1 MESSAF
7 TLPPKERRRASTY
20 SQSEI
25 DRIIDLAIT
34 RTKASNCP
42 LCLQEDNVQALS
54 RDMAE
59 LKKLLFVGNGHEA
72 WVTTIARV
80 SDDMKSLKGDLRKI
94 LWTVVG
100 AAITMVV
107 SFIGFITLIGL
118 YLVLLHSNDLLKLL

>member
-1 MESSAF
+1 
-7 TLPPKERRRASTY
+7 
-20 SQSEI
+20 
-25 DRIIDLAIT
+25 
-34 RTKASNCP
+34 
-42 LCLQEDNVQALS
+42 LQEDNVQALS